1 MTQTPTS
8 SVLVHPDELSRRWI
22 DRCADSGIPTIA
34 LHPVGGN
41 DADRSMADLL
51 AKTEDPD
58 FCALLS
64 YAESRGLS
72 VEYEMHAM
80 RYFLPASE
88 FASHPDWFREN
99 ENGERTPDLNCC
111 ASNPA
116 ALDYIAG
123 RAADAA
129 RRLTSPL
136 TRPTHRYFFWLDD
149 ARGGFCHCEK
159 CRSLSPSDQQMIVT
173 NRILRALKAFDP
185 DASLAYLAYC
195 ECAAPPVTV
204 RPDDGIFLEF
214 APFERDF
221 HAPLDDVSVA
231 KNRASAEPIPA
242 LLALFGTD
250 GAKVLEYWLDNSL
263 YSGWKKPPKA
273 FTENKAVVHADFA
286 FYRMLGFSDISTF
299 ACYLGEDYEALYGA
313 PDIRATAEEMR
324 RLCND

>member
-116 ALDYIAG
+116 AL
-123 RAADAA
+123 
-129 RRLTSPL
+129 
-136 TRPTHRYFFWLDD
+136 LDP
-149 ARGGFCHCEK
+149 REMVEMRHE
-159 CRSLSPSDQQMIVT
+159 L
-173 NRILRALKAFDP
+173 ILRKQALRKQLDYNNKVAETARNEIAEIMEQYPSF
-185 DASLAYLAYC
+185 
-195 ECAAPPVTV
+195 EGEIAAMM
-204 RPDDGIFLEF
+204 E
-214 APFERDF
+214 
-221 HAPLDDVSVA
+221 
-231 KNRASAEPIPA
+231 K
-242 LLALFGTD
+242 
-250 GAKVLEYWLDNSL
+250 
-263 YSGWKKPPKA
+263 
-273 FTENKAVVHADFA
+273 
-286 FYRMLGFSDISTF
+286 
-299 ACYLGEDYEALYGA
+299 YGV
-313 PDIRATAEEMR
+313 
-324 RLCND
+324 